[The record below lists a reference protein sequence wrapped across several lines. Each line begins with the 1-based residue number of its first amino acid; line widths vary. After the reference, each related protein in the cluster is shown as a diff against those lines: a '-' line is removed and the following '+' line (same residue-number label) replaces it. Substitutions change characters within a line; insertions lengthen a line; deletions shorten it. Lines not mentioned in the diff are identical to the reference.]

1 MLMSGRNQH
10 NIIIILQLKIN
21 KEEKGQKKKIK
32 MFSPSTGRIG
42 FYLFEKWNVE
52 EREGLEG
59 KARLYLGHIRYE
71 TVRYVS
77 LQFKRET
84 STRDINW

>member
-1 MLMSGRNQH
+1 MYGRNQH

-52 EREGLEG
+52 EREG
-59 KARLYLGHIRYE
+59 
-71 TVRYVS
+71 
-77 LQFKRET
+77 
-84 STRDINW
+84 

>member
-1 MLMSGRNQH
+1 M
-10 NIIIILQLKIN
+10 
-21 KEEKGQKKKIK
+21 
-32 MFSPSTGRIG
+32 
-42 FYLFEKWNVE
+42 E

-71 TVRYVS
+71 TVRCETVS